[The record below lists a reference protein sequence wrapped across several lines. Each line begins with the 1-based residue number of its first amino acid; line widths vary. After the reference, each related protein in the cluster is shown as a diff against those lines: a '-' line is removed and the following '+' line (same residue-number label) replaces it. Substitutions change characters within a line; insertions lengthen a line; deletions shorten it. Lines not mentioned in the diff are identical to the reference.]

1 MGHPRCLRGW
11 GTLVFFGV
19 CFNLSVAVGGERI
32 ATLSPHLTEMVFDLG
47 RGQQLVGVSRFSDHP
62 PAALELP
69 IIGDALQINLELIIE
84 LDPDQI
90 LTWQGGSPRSV
101 TKLEEMG
108 YSVFKHDLQGLES
121 IGAGYRALGGLIGAE
136 PEGERIS
143 QEMEAGIA
151 GLRSRF
157 GALPAK
163 RVFLQIASDQ
173 LFTVNGEHYMGQAI
187 EICGAENIF
196 KAMAVEVAVVSLE
209 SVIQGAPDVVVI
221 ISENFEGSTWRERWE
236 DYVPSTPVR
245 GLNADLLSRPA
256 RRILKGI
263 EQLCEVIHLD
273 GV

>member
-1 MGHPRCLRGW
+1 MGHARCLRGW

-19 CFNLSVAVGGERI
+19 CCNLSVAVGGERI

-84 LDPDQI
+84 LNPDQI

-136 PEGERIS
+136 PEGDRIS
-143 QEMEAGIA
+143 QEMEAGYCGFAISLW
-151 GLRSRF
+151 GS
-157 GALPAK
+157 
-163 RVFLQIASDQ
+163 AS
-173 LFTVNGEHYMGQAI
+173 
-187 EICGAENIF
+187 
-196 KAMAVEVAVVSLE
+196 
-209 SVIQGAPDVVVI
+209 
-221 ISENFEGSTWRERWE
+221 
-236 DYVPSTPVR
+236 
-245 GLNADLLSRPA
+245 
-256 RRILKGI
+256 
-263 EQLCEVIHLD
+263 
-273 GV
+273 